1 MWNSDSGPISIWDVK
16 MPSVN
21 FFQLYNIQSTTLLP
35 LQCLYVHF
43 VFCAHNCIFFSRSLW
58 DVLGKHLQQ
67 IIILVLALK
76 TLLTSLK

>member
-43 VFCAHNCIFFSRSLW
+43 VFCAHNCIFFLQ
-58 DVLGKHLQQ
+58 VVVGCFGKTPSANNNFS
-67 IIILVLALK
+67 VGAK
-76 TLLTSLK
+76 TPI